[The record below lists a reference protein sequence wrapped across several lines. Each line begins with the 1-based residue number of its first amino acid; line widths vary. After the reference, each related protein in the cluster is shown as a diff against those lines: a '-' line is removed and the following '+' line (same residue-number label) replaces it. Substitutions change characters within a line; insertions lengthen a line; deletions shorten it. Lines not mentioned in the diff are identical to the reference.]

1 MGLRILVV
9 EDEPTIL
16 DLVAQLLV
24 EEGHQVTRAA
34 NGADGLDAVSAGPAF
49 DLVVLDMWMPV
60 VNGWQF
66 AAALGERGVEVPL
79 LVMTAASEARARA
92 IDVGAV
98 GFIGKPFDVD
108 QLVRAVRTAVPS
120 SDGERGG
127 NTAPIRP
134 ADAGRRPPST
144 IARGHFRPTG
154 P

>member
-24 EEGHQVTRAA
+24 EEGHHVTRAA
-34 NGADGLDAVSAGPAF
+34 NGADGLEAVSAGPAF

-92 IDVGAV
+92 IDVGAI

-108 QLVRAVRTAVPS
+108 QLVQAVRTAVPS
-120 SDGERGG
+120 GDGERGG
-127 NTAPIRP
+127 NTSPI
-134 ADAGRRPPST
+134 
-144 IARGHFRPTG
+144 
-154 P
+154 